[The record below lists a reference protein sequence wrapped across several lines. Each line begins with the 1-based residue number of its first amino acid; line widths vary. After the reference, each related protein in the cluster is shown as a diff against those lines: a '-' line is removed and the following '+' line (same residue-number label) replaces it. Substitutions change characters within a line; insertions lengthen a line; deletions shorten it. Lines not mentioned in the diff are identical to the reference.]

1 MDFLSQLLSL
11 PATPVQMTGMGVAIG
26 VGVSGFWTHMTKRL
40 KQPIV
45 EAEAS
50 RIRDESALL
59 AVQRHNEIASMLRKE
74 LEEQLETIK
83 SSSQRTIENLESRI
97 NGLESVIRSQRDQI
111 ASLESRNQ
119 TLESDNR
126 ALNERYQQ
134 LLDRINL
141 G

>member
-1 MDFLSQLLSL
+1 MDFLTQLFSS
-11 PATPVQMTGMGVAIG
+11 PIQMTGMGVAIG
-26 VGVSGFWTHMTKRL
+26 VGVSGFWTHMNTRL
-40 KQPIV
+40 KQPVV

-59 AVQRHNEIASMLRKE
+59 AVQRHNEMAAMLRKE
-74 LEEQLETIK
+74 LEVQLETIK
-83 SSSQRTIENLESRI
+83 TSSQQTINNLEHRI
-97 NGLESVIRSQRDQI
+97 TELESVIRSQRDQI

-134 LLDRINL
+134 LLARIDL
-141 G
+141 A